1 MHFLSITSSKSAPKL
16 RRFQHFD
23 LENLLFDRPEPQN
36 IGKTLEN
43 TVRNSNTLE
52 KRSVW
57 ECSTSSRAWIFFLLT
72 RSSLTLP
79 KTVAA
84 FVHKSGVWL
93 LNFLNKLYKRIA
105 PGLLHVCCRVNACD
119 WYILIDSDWRV
130 AVAIQRSSDRAP
142 KMSGGVGTWARVKRR
157 YERLQLRSAITT
169 QNMWFT
175 VCSDRGPYVAI
186 PLFRLCLW
194 LKLPVGRMT
203 FQSFDVRVRH
213 WSSRSGLVFLGS
225 CKMACRQAYM
235 R

>member
-1 MHFLSITSSKSAPKL
+1 MPKRRLELGSLAPVFEHGGWTPKMALKKYRKTMENLWFLALTGFINFWLSITSILNGFIPHVL
-16 RRFQHFD
+16 I
-23 LENLLFDRPEPQN
+23 NWPTNP
-36 IGKTLEN
+36 
-43 TVRNSNTLE
+43 RNMPLS
-52 KRSVW
+52 W
-57 ECSTSSRAWIFFLLT
+57 
-72 RSSLTLP
+72 
-79 KTVAA
+79 
-84 FVHKSGVWL
+84 G
-93 LNFLNKLYKRIA
+93 LNSPLNKKNTRMNQGWLNLCLFPCPHNGFRSQ
-105 PGLLHVCCRVNACD
+105 
-119 WYILIDSDWRV
+119 ILSYLTHTVIC
-130 AVAIQRSSDRAP
+130 AMI
-142 KMSGGVGTWARVKRR
+142 KRR

-225 CKMACRQAYM
+225 CKMACRQVYM

>member
-43 TVRNSNTLE
+43 TVRNSKTLE

-93 LNFLNKLYKRIA
+93 LNFLVSFIRE
-105 PGLLHVCCRVNACD
+105 LHRVCCMFVAESMHVIGIFSL
-119 WYILIDSDWRV
+119 ILIE
-130 AVAIQRSSDRAP
+130 
-142 KMSGGVGTWARVKRR
+142 G
-157 YERLQLRSAITT
+157 LQLQYKGAATGHQRCLGALAHGATWRQKWCDMSSMTRKSTSLLSVWSSISFSLGRSAFSAVHDVDCRFLSLILLF
-169 QNMWFT
+169 NYI
-175 VCSDRGPYVAI
+175 CSI
-186 PLFRLCLW
+186 
-194 LKLPVGRMT
+194 
-203 FQSFDVRVRH
+203 SFI
-213 WSSRSGLVFLGS
+213 L
-225 CKMACRQAYM
+225 
-235 R
+235 